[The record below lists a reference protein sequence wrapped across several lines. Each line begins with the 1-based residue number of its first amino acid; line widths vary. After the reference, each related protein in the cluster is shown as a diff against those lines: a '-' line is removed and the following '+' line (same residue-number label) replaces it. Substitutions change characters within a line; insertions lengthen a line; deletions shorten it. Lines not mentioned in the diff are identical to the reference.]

1 MFKFRMV
8 AVLLWITAAPLWSQS
23 APAPAPGSPPDAQQA
38 ETPPAPAPLHV
49 SEKDM
54 RHFVRKKVHPV
65 YSPLMLQTRIQG
77 TVVLRVTI
85 DKSGVPFKVSIASGH
100 PVLLQATIDAAMQ
113 WRYKPYLV
121 NGNPVEV
128 ETENTFQLVY
138 PLVSG
143 RNTAS
148 GTIGGSR
155 FCGLVRRNADRSA
168 ENPS

>member
-1 MFKFRMV
+1 MV
-8 AVLLWITAAPLWSQS
+8 AIRTSSGPWFAPRRS
-23 APAPAPGSPPDAQQA
+23 ASGNS
-38 ETPPAPAPLHV
+38 TAPAPLHV

-54 RHFVRKKVHPV
+54 RQFVRKKVHPV

-138 PLVSG
+138 PQ
-143 RNTAS
+143 
-148 GTIGGSR
+148 
-155 FCGLVRRNADRSA
+155 
-168 ENPS
+168 